1 MISQPEPDGAEALH
15 SLRQSLSQLERLI
28 QIASQPSS
36 SRRASAKNLGTDVAD
51 HIMQILSSTFLP
63 PSVETTLLHLKQ
75 VFTGYDEI
83 LAQEER
89 ELRLAEGQRILARLR
104 NYRQSQLRDL
114 GSSSPSGLQKAA
126 ECRDSGE
133 THVGI
138 AAQLSSEESRSEKL
152 TGTRPRDTLSDTSV
166 QYAKGVGPNR
176 AALLKKLGVSTIED
190 ALWFVPWRYEDRSV
204 ISSIR
209 SLQPGMKATICG
221 TIKGHSLHRTARR
234 GLMML
239 SVLVDDRSGL
249 LECVFF
255 NQPYLEKIFSEGT
268 QVLMNGTVSVNR
280 YRNKSFQMRGPQYEI
295 IEGEDLDQE
304 GSRIVPIYHETRGL
318 TSRQIRRILRGL
330 HHQFGHAVE
339 EIFPANLTSR
349 LQLPSLA
356 NALEQLHF
364 PSGEEDIDHLNQGT
378 TSAHRRL
385 IFEEFFSLQLAL
397 AIRRRMVKTE
407 TKGISFA
414 VDNELVGRLQAKLPF
429 PLTPSQERV
438 IEEIRSDMAQTKC
451 MNRLIQG
458 DVGSGKTVV
467 ALHAI
472 LMVCGSGY
480 QAALMAPTEVL
491 SEQHYFT
498 LLPYFR
504 DLGIKTVLLKGGQSK
519 RERNQTLGELHSG
532 EAQMAIGTHALLQPD
547 VHFAKLGLVV
557 IDEQHKFGVL
567 QRARLRGKGGE
578 RPDVLVMTATPIPR
592 TLSLTVYG
600 DLDVSVIDQLPPGRK
615 PVHTRLYRAS
625 EKKRAYAILRREVE
639 AGRQGYI
646 VYPLVEQS
654 EKLDLQAAIQAA
666 ERLQQEEFPTKRIG
680 LLHGRMKSKE
690 KQAVMNGFKN
700 GTIQILV
707 ATTVIEVGVDVP
719 NACVMLIEDADRF
732 GLAQLH
738 QLRGRVGRGSDQA
751 FCLLIGRSGKS
762 ATYQEPGPRNGQ
774 IPFGAENSG
783 TFPQLLAS
791 GVSAQSGRKRLEI
804 LVRCSDGFRL
814 AEEDLKIRGP
824 GDFLGVRQWGGID
837 FRVADLVRDHA
848 LLIRARNES
857 LSLMNNDPEL
867 NFPQHKALKT
877 SVLRRWGGKFEL
889 GSVG

>member
-1 MISQPEPDGAEALH
+1 MTSQSESDGAEALH
-15 SLRQSLSQLERLI
+15 SLLQSLSLLERSIQIARQSLS
-28 QIASQPSS
+28 SQR
-36 SRRASAKNLGTDVAD
+36 SRVRNLGIYVAD
-51 HIMQILSSTFLP
+51 QIMGILSRTFLP
-63 PSVETTLLHLKQ
+63 PSVETMLWHLKE
-75 VFTGYDEI
+75 VLTGYDKI
-83 LAQEER
+83 LAPEER
-89 ELRLAEGQRILARLR
+89 ELRLAEGQRILARLQ
-104 NYRQSQLRDL
+104 NYCQSQLGEL
-114 GSSSPSGLQKAA
+114 GFSSPSGLQEAA
-126 ECRDSGE
+126 ELQEQGE
-133 THVGI
+133 NPRGI
-138 AAQLSSEESRSEKL
+138 AAQLSIDESRSEEL
-152 TGTRPRDTLSDTSV
+152 ISTRSRGTVSDTSV

-176 AALLKKLGVSTIED
+176 AALLNKLGVVTIED

-209 SLQPGMKATICG
+209 SLQPGMKATIG
-221 TIKGHSLHRTARR
+221 GIIKGHSLHRTARR

-239 SVLVDDRSGL
+239 SVVVDDGSGL

-255 NQPYLEKIFSEGT
+255 NQPYLEKIFPEGT
-268 QVLMNGTVSVNR
+268 RVLMNGTVSVNR
-280 YRNKSFQMRGPQYEI
+280 YRAKSFQMRGPQYEI
-295 IEGEDLDQE
+295 IEDEDLDQE
-304 GSRIVPIYHETRGL
+304 GGRFVPIYHETKGL
-318 TSRQIRRILRGL
+318 TSRQIRRIFRGL

-349 LQLPSLA
+349 LQLPTLA
-356 NALEQLHF
+356 NALKQLHF
-364 PSGEEDIDHLNQGT
+364 PSGEEDIEQLNQGT
-378 TSAHRRL
+378 TTAHRRI
-385 IFEEFFSLQLAL
+385 IFEEFFSLQVAL

-407 TKGISFA
+407 SKGISFA
-414 VDNELVGRLQAKLPF
+414 VDNELVGRLQANLPF

-438 IEEIRSDMAQTKC
+438 IAEIRSDMAQTKC

-472 LMVCGSGY
+472 LMACGSGY

-491 SEQHYFT
+491 SEQHWYT
-498 LLPYFR
+498 LLPFFQA
-504 DLGIKTVLLKGGQSK
+504 LGIKTVLLKGGQSK
-519 RERNQTLGELHSG
+519 RERIQTLGKLHSG
-532 EAQMAIGTHALLQPD
+532 EAQIAIGTHALLQPD
-547 VHFAKLGLVV
+547 VHFSKLGLVV

-567 QRARLRGKGGE
+567 QRARMRGKGGE

-615 PVHTRLYRAS
+615 PVHTRLFRAS
-625 EKKRAYAILRREVE
+625 EKRRAYAILRQEVE

-666 ERLQQEEFPTKRIG
+666 ERLQQDEFPTKRIG

-700 GTIQILV
+700 GSLHILV
-707 ATTVIEVGVDVP
+707 ATTVIEVGVDVR
-719 NACVMLIEDADRF
+719 NASVMVIEDADRF

-751 FCLLIGRSGKS
+751 YCLLIGRSGKS
-762 ATYQEPGPRNGQ
+762 ATYQESGPRNAQ
-774 IPFGAENSG
+774 IPFGAATSG
-783 TFPQLLAS
+783 TYPLLLAS
-791 GVSAQSGRKRLEI
+791 GVPESSARKRLEI
-804 LVRCSDGFRL
+804 LVRCSDGFQL

-824 GDFLGVRQWGGID
+824 GDFLGVRQWGSID
-837 FRVADLVRDHA
+837 FRVADLIRDHA
-848 LLIRARNES
+848 LLVRARNET
-857 LSLMNNDPEL
+857 LALMNEDPEL
-867 NFPQHKALKT
+867 NFPQHKVLKT

>member
-15 SLRQSLSQLERLI
+15 SLRQSLSHLERLI
-28 QIASQPSS
+28 QIASQSS
-36 SRRASAKNLGTDVAD
+36 SSQRSSGENLGTDVAD
-51 HIMQILSSTFLP
+51 HIMQILSSSFLP
-63 PSVETTLLHLKQ
+63 PSVETILLHLKQ
-75 VFTGYDEI
+75 VFSGYDEI
-83 LAQEER
+83 LAQEAR
-89 ELRLAEGQRILARLR
+89 ELRIAEGQRILARLQ
-104 NYRQSQLRDL
+104 NYRQLQLRDL
-114 GSSSPSGLQKAA
+114 GSSSPSGFQKAT
-126 ECRDSGE
+126 EYRDSGE
-133 THVGI
+133 TLVGI
-138 AAQLSSEESRSEKL
+138 AAQLSIEESRSEEL
-152 TGTRPRDTLSDTSV
+152 TGKRRRETLSDTSV

-176 AALLKKLGVSTIED
+176 AALLNKLGVITIED
-190 ALWFVPWRYEDRSV
+190 ALWFLPWRYEDRSV
-204 ISSIR
+204 ISFIR

-234 GLMML
+234 GLM
-239 SVLVDDRSGL
+239 VLNVRVDDGSGL

-255 NQPYLEKIFSEGT
+255 NQPYLEKIFSDGT

-280 YRNKSFQMRGPQYEI
+280 YGTKSFQMRGPQYEVL
-295 IEGEDLDQE
+295 EGDGLDQN
-304 GSRIVPIYHETRGL
+304 GSGIVPIYHETKGL
-318 TSRQIRRILRGL
+318 TSRQIRRIFRGL

-339 EIFPANLTSR
+339 EIFPSDLTSR

-356 NALEQLHF
+356 DALEQLHF
-364 PSGEEDIDHLNQGT
+364 PNGEEDIDQLNQGT
-378 TSAHRRL
+378 TAAHRRL

-407 TKGISFA
+407 SQGISFA

-438 IEEIRSDMAQTKC
+438 IEEIRSDMAQAKC

-472 LMVCGSGY
+472 LMACGSGY

-504 DLGIKTVLLKGGQSK
+504 ALGIKTVLLKGGQSK
-519 RERNQTLGELHSG
+519 QERNQTLGKLHSG
-532 EAQMAIGTHALLQPD
+532 DAQIAIGTHALLQPD

-615 PVHTRLYRAS
+615 PVHTRLFRAS
-625 EKKRAYAILRREVE
+625 ETKRAYAILRREVE

-666 ERLQQEEFPTKRIG
+666 ERLQQDEFPTKRIG

-690 KQAVMNGFKN
+690 KQAVMNGFKD

-719 NACVMLIEDADRF
+719 NASVMLIEDADRF

-751 FCLLIGRSGKS
+751 YCLLIARSGKTT
-762 ATYQEPGPRNGQ
+762 TYQESGPRNGQ
-774 IPFGAENSG
+774 IPIGEGNSV
-783 TFPQLLAS
+783 TVPPLLAS
-791 GVSAQSGRKRLEI
+791 GVSASSSRKRLEV

-857 LSLMNNDPEL
+857 LSMMNKDPEL
-867 NFPQHKALKT
+867 NFPQHKVLKT

>member
-1 MISQPEPDGAEALH
+1 
-15 SLRQSLSQLERLI
+15 
-28 QIASQPSS
+28 
-36 SRRASAKNLGTDVAD
+36 
-51 HIMQILSSTFLP
+51 MQILTSTLLP
-63 PSVETTLLHLKQ
+63 PSVETTLLNLKQ
-75 VFTGYDEI
+75 VFVDYDEI
-83 LAQEER
+83 LAPEER
-89 ELRLAEGQRILARLR
+89 ERRIAEGQMILARLQK
-104 NYRQSQLRDL
+104 YCQSPPGDI
-114 GSSSPSGLQKAA
+114 GSPLSSGLQEAT
-126 ECRDSGE
+126 EFRDSVE
-133 THVGI
+133 THVGA
-138 AAQLSSEESRSEKL
+138 AAQISIGESRSEELSSTKL
-152 TGTRPRDTLSDTSV
+152 KETLWDTSV

-176 AALLKKLGVSTIED
+176 AALLKKLGVVTIED
-190 ALWFVPWRYEDRSV
+190 ALWFLPWRYEDRSV
-204 ISSIR
+204 ISSIH

-234 GLMML
+234 GLM
-239 SVLVDDRSGL
+239 VLNVVVDDKSGL

-280 YRNKSFQMRGPQYEI
+280 YSPKSFQMRGPQYEI
-295 IEGEDLDQE
+295 VEGDDLDQD
-304 GSRIVPIYHETRGL
+304 GSRIVPVYHETRGL
-318 TSRQIRRILRGL
+318 TSRQIRRIFRGL

-339 EIFPANLTSR
+339 EIFPADLTSD

-356 NALEQLHF
+356 DALAQLHF
-364 PSGEEDIDHLNQGT
+364 PGGEEDIDHLNQWT
-378 TSAHRRL
+378 TSAHRRF
-385 IFEEFFSLQLAL
+385 IFEEFFVLQLAL
-397 AIRRRMVKTE
+397 AIRRRRVKTDS
-407 TKGISFA
+407 KGISFA
-414 VDNELVGRLQAKLPF
+414 VDNDLVGKLQAKLPF
-429 PLTPSQERV
+429 PLTPSQKRV
-438 IEEIRSDMAQTKC
+438 IEDIRSDMAHSKC

-472 LMVCGSGY
+472 LMACGSGY
-480 QAALMAPTEVL
+480 QAALMVPTEVL

-504 DLGIKTVLLKGGQSK
+504 DLGIKTVLLKGGQSQ
-519 RERNQTLGELHSG
+519 RDRNHILEKLHSG
-532 EAQMAIGTHALLQPD
+532 EAQIAIGTHALLQPD

-592 TLSLTVYG
+592 TLALTVYG

-615 PVHTRLYRAS
+615 PVHTRLFRRG
-625 EKKRAYAILRREVE
+625 EKKRAYSVVRREVE
-639 AGRQGYI
+639 AGRQAYV
-646 VYPLVEQS
+646 VYPLVDQS

-666 ERLQQEEFPTKRIG
+666 ERLQQDEFPDKRIG

-690 KQAVMNGFKN
+690 KQAVMTGFKN

-719 NACVMLIEDADRF
+719 NASVMLIEDADRF

-751 FCLLIGRSGKS
+751 FCLLIGRSGRS
-762 ATYQEPGPRNGQ
+762 GSSLLPGLDRGQ
-774 IPFGAENSG
+774 IPFESANPVALPTFLSAE
-783 TFPQLLAS
+783 P
-791 GVSAQSGRKRLEI
+791 SAQLAKKRLEI
-804 LVRCSDGFRL
+804 LVRCSDGFQL

-837 FRVADLVRDHA
+837 FRVADLVRDQT

-857 LSLMNNDPEL
+857 LSLMKKDPEL
-867 NFPQHKALKT
+867 TFPQHKALKA